1 MSHFR
6 QLKEHCCLRPG
17 GNFLPRRS
25 DTNDRRDSPS
35 FVTGLKRGTHD
46 MDLDQMVKIQLP
58 VPIQRSLALPVQS
71 KV

>member
-1 MSHFR
+1 M
-6 QLKEHCCLRPG
+6 
-17 GNFLPRRS
+17 PRRS